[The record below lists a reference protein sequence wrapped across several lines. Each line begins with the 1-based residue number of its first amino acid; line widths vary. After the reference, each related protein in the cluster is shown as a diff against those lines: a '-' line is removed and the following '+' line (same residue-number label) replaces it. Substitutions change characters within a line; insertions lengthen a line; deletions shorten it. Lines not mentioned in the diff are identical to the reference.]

1 MKSVH
6 TYQSR
11 MTAQTASLH
20 LPAALSQFL
29 AQVLRKPGEHRI
41 IGQALVMMHYF
52 KRDYVLNL
60 EEPGRQ
66 GACSPHMSVI

>member
-1 MKSVH
+1 MH
-6 TYQSR
+6 TYQSH

-41 IGQALVMMHYF
+41 TGQALMMMHYF
-52 KRDYVLNL
+52 KRDYLLNL
-60 EEPGRQ
+60 EELGRQ
-66 GACSPHMSVI
+66 GACSLNMSVI